1 MKRKKK
7 IERERQT
14 DERIKKMERW
24 IEKVEGKLGGVW
36 SGKTQEWEIGTNKGR
51 TNPTKDWGRKTIIMS
66 FVSFAF
72 LGIIAQVILNY
83 FATKLNLPTQL
94 WDNKTL

>member
-14 DERIKKMERW
+14 DERKKKMLRW

-36 SGKTQEWEIGTNKGR
+36 SGKTQKWEIETNKGR

-94 WDNKTL
+94 PDNKTL